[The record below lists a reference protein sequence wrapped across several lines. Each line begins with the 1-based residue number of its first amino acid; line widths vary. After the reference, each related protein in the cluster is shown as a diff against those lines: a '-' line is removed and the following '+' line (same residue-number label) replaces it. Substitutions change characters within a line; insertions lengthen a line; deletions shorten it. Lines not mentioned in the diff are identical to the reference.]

1 MQHEYTSIL
10 KQREAVDNTTYLE
23 FCSTKSHNAFTFT
36 RKQID
41 HPIRAYFT
49 YIRSERMYLQKERVA
64 TREVDKRF
72 VVKRVSFARTGNES

>member
-10 KQREAVDNTTYLE
+10 KQREAVDNTTRYLE

-41 HPIRAYFT
+41 HPIRAYSHTFAVNECI
-49 YIRSERMYLQKERVA
+49 YKKKE
-64 TREVDKRF
+64 
-72 VVKRVSFARTGNES
+72 